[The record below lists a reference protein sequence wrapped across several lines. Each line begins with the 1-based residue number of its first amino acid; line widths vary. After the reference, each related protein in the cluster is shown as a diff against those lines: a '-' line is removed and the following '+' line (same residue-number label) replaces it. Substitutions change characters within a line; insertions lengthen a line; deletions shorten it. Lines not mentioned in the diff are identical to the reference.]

1 MQFTVFVL
9 RQHPPASFRAS
20 DAGQRRGLLFPGK
33 QHVSR
38 TTEILT
44 GFVFAA
50 DHDFG
55 LGDGPMSFPDE
66 CYGPETLDLMTRAL
80 HAAWEEVGF
89 ALDDRSSLRAVMAL
103 RIIAAVHDGECDL
116 ERLKELALDAVVKA
130 Y

>member
-1 MQFTVFVL
+1 MQVSV
-9 RQHPPASFRAS
+9 
-20 DAGQRRGLLFPGK
+20 RGFLCPCK

-44 GFVFAA
+44 GFVSAT

-55 LGDGPMSFPDE
+55 LGDGAMSFPDE

-80 HAAWEEVGF
+80 HAAWDEIGF
-89 ALDDRSSLRAVMAL
+89 ALDDRSSLRAIMAL
-103 RIIAAVHDGECDL
+103 RIIAAVHDGERDL
-116 ERLKELALDAVVKA
+116 ERLKELALDAVVQA